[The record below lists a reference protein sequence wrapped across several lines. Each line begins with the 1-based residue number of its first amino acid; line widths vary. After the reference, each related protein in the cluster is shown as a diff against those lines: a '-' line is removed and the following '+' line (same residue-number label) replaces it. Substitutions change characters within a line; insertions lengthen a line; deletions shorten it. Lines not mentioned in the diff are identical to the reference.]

1 MLLFLFLSFVVF
13 LHVPI
18 ISSTFACEINNDSMS
33 YIEKNLMNG
42 ESIVTRAQLHA
53 VVYVWPVVLAIAS
66 FVVMGF
72 AAFTESYAYP
82 VGVGVVMLVIA
93 LIWAVLIHDNR
104 KYVLTNKRLIE
115 KVGIVRRES
124 REILLR
130 KCEGVQLTQSVLG
143 RILNYGTVTVSTTGD
158 AVNDYKYIKDPI
170 RFSTLINQQIDQLRD
185 DS

>member
-1 MLLFLFLSFVVF
+1 
-13 LHVPI
+13 
-18 ISSTFACEINNDSMS
+18 MS

-42 ESIVTRAQLHA
+42 EQIVARAQLHA
-53 VVYVWPVVLAIAS
+53 VVYVWPVALAVAS
-66 FVVMGF
+66 LVVMGL
-72 AAFTESYAYP
+72 AAFVDQSAYP
-82 VGVGVVMLVIA
+82 LTVGGAMLVAAI
-93 LIWAVLIHDNR
+93 LWAVMIHDNR

-130 KCEGVQLTQSVLG
+130 KCEGVQITQSILG
-143 RILNYGTVTVSTTGD
+143 RILGYGTVTVSTTGE
-158 AVNDYKYIKDPI
+158 AVNDYRYIKDPI